1 MITLSENEKIILEI
15 RKHWFLVAAPSLSF
29 IILFLVPPVTLFFL
43 PLVERALPSHATVP
57 LAHFILTLY
66 SMVILLLFFL
76 MWTNYYL
83 DMWIVTS
90 ERIVDIEQHGLF
102 QREISEIPLSRV
114 QDVTIEVRGIIETF
128 LKFGTI
134 RIQTAGEREF
144 FIRGVPHLYEIKD
157 AILKGGR
164 MANSKF

>member
-29 IILFLVPPVTLFFL
+29 VILLLVPPITLFFL
-43 PLVERALPSHATVP
+43 PLAERALPSPAVVP
-57 LAHFILTLY
+57 FAHFILTLY

-76 MWTNYYL
+76 MWMNYYL
-83 DMWIVTS
+83 DMWIVTN

-157 AILKGGR
+157 AILRSGHVI
-164 MANSKF
+164 NSKF

>member
-1 MITLSENEKIILEI
+1 MITLGENEKIILEV

-29 IILFLVPPVTLFFL
+29 IILLLVPPLVLFFL
-43 PLVERALPSHATVP
+43 PLAERALPSPATIP
-57 LAHFILTLY
+57 FAHFILTLY
-66 SMVILLLFFL
+66 SMIILLLFFL

-83 DMWIVTS
+83 DMWIITS
-90 ERIVDIEQHGLF
+90 ERIIDIEQHGLF

-144 FIRGVPHLYEIKD
+144 FIRGVPRLYEIKD
-157 AILKGGR
+157 AILKGGHKI
-164 MANSKF
+164 NSKL